1 MSPALLDGVQTA
13 GKTSGGNVMKIKNSK
28 ASGTA
33 HRKIVTP
40 TTPPNIK
47 KILAPTDFSGQSLAG
62 VRYAMN
68 LRLQFGS
75 SLILLH
81 VIEPTPP
88 MAGIESL
95 VLAQS
100 DSEVGAWALKEL
112 AKLARREAGD
122 EKQVASLVRMGKPFH
137 EITIEAA
144 ENNADLIVLTTHGY
158 TGVEHL
164 LLGSTAERVVRHAPC
179 PVLTVPVSATPKRT
193 GKTSPFKIKK
203 ILVPI
208 DFSAISKGA
217 LPWASFLA
225 AQFKAELVLVH
236 VEEKFP
242 VDYLLSRE
250 LMSRT
255 MAPLIKQAGADLERL
270 AGGLRKTTGA
280 NISAVVRDGKPFQE
294 ICHAAEAQGADLI
307 VLTTH
312 GHTGLKHVWLGSTAE
327 RVVRDAQCPVLV
339 VRQPNRTPL
348 WETMVGPT
356 LLDGKTE
363 R

>member
-1 MSPALLDGVQTA
+1 MKNQKSKKSGP
-13 GKTSGGNVMKIKNSK
+13 TS
-28 ASGTA
+28 
-33 HRKIVTP
+33 RKLVLPDAQP
-40 TTPPNIK
+40 TIQ
-47 KILAPTDFSGQSLAG
+47 KILATTDFSGQSLAG

-68 LRLQFGS
+68 LRLKFAS
-75 SLILLH
+75 SLTLLH

-100 DSEVGAWALKEL
+100 DSEVAAWALKEL

-122 EKQVASLVRMGKPFH
+122 EKQITSLVRMGKPFH
-137 EITIEAA
+137 EITTEAG
-144 ENNADLIVLTTHGY
+144 ENQADLIVIATHGY

-179 PVLTVPVSATPKRT
+179 PVLTVPTRTPPKWSGRTSA
-193 GKTSPFKIKK
+193 FKINK

-208 DFSAISKGA
+208 DFSDISKGA

-225 AQFKAELVLVH
+225 AQFKAELVLLH

-242 VDYLLSRE
+242 IDYLLGRE
-250 LMSRT
+250 LMSHT
-255 MAPLIKQAGADLERL
+255 MVPVMKQAEAELEHL
-270 AGGLRKTTGA
+270 AVGLRKTTGA
-280 NISAVVRDGKPFQE
+280 NISVVVRDGKPFKE
-294 ICHAAEAQGADLI
+294 IGHAAKALGADMI

-327 RVVRDAQCPVLV
+327 RVVRHAHCPVLV
-339 VRQPNRTPL
+339 VR
-348 WETMVGPT
+348 
-356 LLDGKTE
+356 
-363 R
+363 

>member
-1 MSPALLDGVQTA
+1 
-13 GKTSGGNVMKIKNSK
+13 MKNKKI
-28 ASGTA
+28 SGTA
-33 HRKIVTP
+33 RRKIVSP
-40 TTPPNIK
+40 TTPPKIQ

-68 LRLQFGS
+68 LRLKFGS
-75 SLILLH
+75 SLSFLH

-100 DSEVGAWALKEL
+100 DSEVAAWALKEL

-122 EKQVASLVRMGKPFH
+122 GKQVTSLVRMGKPFH
-137 EITIEAA
+137 EITIEAG
-144 ENNADLIVLTTHGY
+144 ESQADLIVIATHGY

-164 LLGSTAERVVRHAPC
+164 LVGSTAERVVRHASC
-179 PVLTVPVSATPKRT
+179 PVLTVPTRTPPKRT
-193 GKTSPFKIKK
+193 GKISPLKIKK

-217 LPWASFLA
+217 LPWAVFLA
-225 AQFKAELVLVH
+225 DQFNAELVLLH

-242 VDYLLSRE
+242 IDYLLGRE
-250 LMSRT
+250 LLSHT
-255 MAPLIKQAGADLERL
+255 MAPLIKQAGADLERQ
-270 AGGLRKTTGA
+270 AGELRKTTGA
-280 NISAVVRDGKPFQE
+280 NISAVARVGKPFQE
-294 ICHAAEAQGADLI
+294 ICRAAEGLGADMI

-327 RVVRDAQCPVLV
+327 RVVRHAPCPVLV
-339 VRQPNRTPL
+339 VR
-348 WETMVGPT
+348 
-356 LLDGKTE
+356 
-363 R
+363 